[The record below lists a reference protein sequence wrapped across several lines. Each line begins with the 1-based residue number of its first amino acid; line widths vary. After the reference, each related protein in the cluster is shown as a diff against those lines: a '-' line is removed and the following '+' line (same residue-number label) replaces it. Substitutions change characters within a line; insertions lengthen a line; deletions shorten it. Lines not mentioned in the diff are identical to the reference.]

1 MSIKVEQCLRMA
13 AGSAGHLVE
22 GPVLDG
28 AIQNLDNGKGGAMVM
43 YWTLGSRRPYLQHIG
58 DTRRLAGVK
67 SNGDSE
73 VALIP
78 ESLIQSTS
86 WSLNA
91 VPKE

>member
-13 AGSAGHLVE
+13 AGSARHLVE

-28 AIQNLDNGKGGAMVM
+28 AIQNLDNGKGGAMVV
-43 YWTLGSRRPYLQHIG
+43 YWTLGSRRPYLQHVG
-58 DTRRLAGVK
+58 DTRGLAGVK

>member
-1 MSIKVEQCLRMA
+1 MSIKLEQFLWLA

-22 GPVLDG
+22 GPVLNG
-28 AIQNLDNGKGGAMVM
+28 AVQNLDDGKGGAMVV
-43 YWTLGSRRPYLQHIG
+43 YWTLGSRRPYLQHVG
-58 DTRRLAGVK
+58 DTRGLAGVK

>member
-1 MSIKVEQCLRMA
+1 MSIKLEQCLRLA
-13 AGSAGHLVE
+13 AGSAWHLVE
-22 GPVLDG
+22 GPVLNG
-28 AIQNLDNGKGGAMVM
+28 PVQNLDDGKGGAMVVNR
-43 YWTLGSRRPYLQHIG
+43 TLGSRRPYLQHVG
-58 DTRRLAGVK
+58 DTRGLAGGK

>member
-1 MSIKVEQCLRMA
+1 MSIKLEQCLWVA

-22 GPVLDG
+22 GPVLNG
-28 AIQNLDNGKGGAMVM
+28 PVQNLDDGKGGAMVVNR
-43 YWTLGSRRPYLQHIG
+43 TLGSRRPYLQHIG
-58 DTRRLAGVK
+58 DTRGLAGVK

-73 VALIP
+73 VALILK
-78 ESLIQSTS
+78 SLVQSTS

>member
-1 MSIKVEQCLRMA
+1 MSIKVEQCLRVA

-22 GPVLDG
+22 GPVLDCPV
-28 AIQNLDNGKGGAMVM
+28 QNLDDGKGGAMIVD
-43 YWTLGSRRPYLQHIG
+43 WTLGSRRPNLQHIG
-58 DTRRLAGVK
+58 DTRGLAGVK

>member
-13 AGSAGHLVE
+13 AGSARHLVE

-28 AIQNLDNGKGGAMVM
+28 AIQNLDNGKGGAMVV

-58 DTRRLAGVK
+58 DTRGLAGVK

-73 VALIP
+73 VALILK
-78 ESLIQSTS
+78 SLVQSTS